1 MNIVVIALA
10 TSIVVIAYKLGR
22 LTQRMDIRKEDK

>member
-22 LTQRMDIRKEDK
+22 LTQRMDIRKGEK